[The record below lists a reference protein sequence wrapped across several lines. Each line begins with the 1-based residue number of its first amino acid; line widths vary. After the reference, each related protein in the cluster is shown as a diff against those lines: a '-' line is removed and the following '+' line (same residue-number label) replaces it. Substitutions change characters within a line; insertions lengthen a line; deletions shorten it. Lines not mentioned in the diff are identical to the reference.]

1 VVLLLASAGIYA
13 FAEARAEWAAMH
25 RWNQALGDARLV
37 LISMSMA
44 IGPLARMWFRFR
56 RFIPFRREFGIHGVL
71 LAVAHTVIVL
81 DGWVEWDLV
90 RIFSYEL
97 HSLTGNY
104 VMMQHGFALANVI
117 GIVALVYGFVLAL
130 ASSDWSQRLLGG
142 SVWKFLQQSS
152 YVLWMLIVLH
162 TAYFLYLHFQD
173 FHRATPVPN
182 WAQIPFAVLV
192 GVVDPDR
199 RFHRHSPPRLFG
211 HEGGRRRRS
220 RFPGHRLPG
229 LQQDSASHIRR
240 RFVAHV
246 FRADQDIRRLPWRW
260 FGRLGRFS
268 GNPAEGRCL
277 PGPCGKF
284 HHPDLRLST
293 AASRSNR

>member
-1 VVLLLASAGIYA
+1 MIMAKNIGAWLQGRAPFGWKGRHLVVLLLASAGIYA

-25 RWNQALGDARLV
+25 RWNRALGDVSLV

-90 RIFSYEL
+90 RIFGYEL

-192 GVVDPDR
+192 GVVALLQLTAFVKTWR
-199 RFHRHSPPRLFG
+199 KK
-211 HEGGRRRRS
+211 RRS
-220 RFPGHRLPG
+220 RSGGPDVEVALPAG
-229 LQQDSASHIRR
+229 
-240 RFVAHV
+240 
-246 FRADQDIRRLPWRW
+246 
-260 FGRLGRFS
+260 
-268 GNPAEGRCL
+268 E
-277 PGPCGKF
+277 
-284 HHPDLRLST
+284 
-293 AASRSNR
+293 